1 MLFDT
6 LKTLCELNGTSGR
19 EDAVREEILRRI
31 DGKCDSCQVD
41 PMGNIIVF
49 KKGAKRRPQKL
60 LLDAHMDEVGFM
72 VTGYTED
79 GMLRFQTV
87 GGMIPTV
94 ILGRSVSVGEKGY
107 IGVIGTKPIHLQ
119 SKEER
124 GTVVPVD
131 KLYFDIGAEDT
142 EDVKKYVEIGDSAYF
157 VSDYREFGEDMVK
170 AKAIDD
176 RIGCAVLIELLQQDL
191 EYDTWFSFSVQEE
204 VGCRG
209 AAAVA
214 YTVQPDLAVC
224 IEGTT
229 ASDVAGVT
237 GDKRVCEVG
246 KGAVVSFM
254 DHGTIYDRALYQ
266 EVRGIADQCG
276 IPNQTKT
283 MVAGGNNS
291 GKIHLSAG
299 GVRTTAVSV
308 PTRYIHSPSSVAKK
322 SDMQAVYD
330 LVAELVNRLGVEEA

>member
-19 EDAVREEILRRI
+19 EDAVRNKILEMI
-31 DGKCDSCQVD
+31 DGKCDDIKVD
-41 PMGNIIVF
+41 NMGNIIAF
-49 KKGAKRRPQKL
+49 KKGAKPRAKKL
-60 LLDAHMDEVGFM
+60 MLDAHMDEVGFM
-72 VTGYTED
+72 ITGYTDD
-79 GMLRFQTV
+79 GMLRFQSV
-87 GGMIPTV
+87 GGIIPTV
-94 ILGRSVSVGEKGY
+94 ILGRSVSVGENGY
-107 IGVIGTKPIHLQ
+107 VGVIGTKAIHLQ
-119 SKEER
+119 SAEER
-124 GTVVPVD
+124 GTVVPAD
-131 KLYFDIGAEDT
+131 KLYFDIGALDK
-142 EDVKKYVEIGDSAYF
+142 EDVAKYVQPGDTAYF

-176 RIGCAVLIELLQQDL
+176 RIGCAVMIELIQKDL
-191 EYDTWFSFSVQEE
+191 AYDTYFTFTVQEE

-209 AAAVA
+209 AQAAA
-214 YTVQPDLAVC
+214 YTVNPDIAIC

-229 ASDVAGVT
+229 AGDVAGVT
-237 GDKRVCEVG
+237 GDKRVCCVG

-254 DHGTIYDRALYQ
+254 DRGTIYDRPLYQ
-266 EVRGIADQCG
+266 EVRGIADELG

-291 GKIHLSAG
+291 GSIHVAAG

-308 PTRYIHSPSSVAKK
+308 PCRYIHSPSSVAKK

-330 LVAELVNRLGVEEA
+330 LVEALVDRLGVED